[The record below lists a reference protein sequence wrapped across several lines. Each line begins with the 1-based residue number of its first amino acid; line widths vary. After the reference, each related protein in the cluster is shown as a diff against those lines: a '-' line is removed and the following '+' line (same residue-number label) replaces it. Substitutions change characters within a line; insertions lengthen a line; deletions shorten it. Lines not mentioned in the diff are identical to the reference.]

1 MIPKKI
7 HYVWVGHAEKSPLI
21 QKCIASWKRFCP
33 DYEIIEWGNESLK
46 KIDNQYVREAYSSQK

>member
-46 KIDNQYVREAYSSQK
+46 KNR